1 MQTQTRIILSA
12 GALALLAS
20 PAYAEGRNPLA
31 GQPAIRHRVEMRK
44 LRFEISPQFLISMNQ
59 PYLIGVGGGANIQF
73 HLTDWL
79 GIGASFHY
87 TQNIEAPLVGRIS
100 AALPDSYAQASD
112 PASGL
117 RQPSKQMFKDH
128 LIGPNMLIGVYGT
141 LTPIGGKFSLFNAL
155 FANYDFYGLIGIGIV
170 NNTTPLASGQT
181 TYVDSGGMT
190 RTVNST
196 PLDSGN
202 DVNLQSPDPF
212 TGIRFAGLFGIGVHI
227 YFNHW
232 IGLQLEVRDYLYKS
246 NHGGLDVSTTDNNSK
261 DNSPVLSD
269 ADQYTVSNLYF
280 GAGLSIM
287 LPPTAKISR

>member
-1 MQTQTRIILSA
+1 
-12 GALALLAS
+12 
-20 PAYAEGRNPLA
+20 
-31 GQPAIRHRVEMRK
+31 MRK